1 MEQLTEKYEQI
12 MEKYIKLKMEHE
24 NLIQVK
30 KKKCK

>member
-1 MEQLTEKYEQI
+1 MEQLTEKYEQL

-30 KKKCK
+30 KKM